1 MIQSISVRIMVEII
15 LIVVC
20 IWMCSGVKL
29 RGEGGFR
36 ISIVRLIPACGGVE
50 SRSTHD
56 QILVGWSLSRYA
68 QRCPRR
74 ECTQK
79 VF

>member
-36 ISIVRLIPACGGVE
+36 TSIVRLIPACGGVE
-50 SRSTHD
+50 SRSAHD
-56 QILVGWSLSRYA
+56 QNTSWVVSEQICAEMPQV
-68 QRCPRR
+68 
-74 ECTQK
+74 
-79 VF
+79 